1 MCHLYYLPRWF
12 QVLQKQVW
20 LIKKNYNNNIKKTK
34 QKNKNLCLQLDTV
47 QLPILISHLDSE
59 IHSTK
64 ELVSII
70 FILQVGRS
78 VNLALNQY
86 F

>member
-47 QLPILISHLDSE
+47 QLPILIAHLDSE